1 MIEVEMAPRLTLSVA
16 EVALMLGVGQS
27 TVYDSIRRGD
37 FPVPVTRVG
46 ARLLVSRAA
55 LLELL
60 SVGSTDVSEAA

>member
-1 MIEVEMAPRLTLSVA
+1 MAPRLTLSVA

-37 FPVPVTRVG
+37 FPVPVIRVG
-46 ARLLVSRAA
+46 ARQLVSRAA

-60 SVGSTDVSEAA
+60 SVASADVSEAT